1 MIIMAVS
8 APIKPE
14 HRDEMIQAAITVQD
28 ATRHEPG
35 CITYV
40 FYTEVADP
48 NQFLAYEV
56 WESAEALEL
65 HMQQEHTRT
74 FLEKVGKTA
83 AGSINAERYDVP
95 ADSKQSPTIK

>member
-28 ATRHEPG
+28 ATRKESG
-35 CITYV
+35 CITYT
-40 FYTEVADP
+40 FHTEVADP
-48 NQFLAYEV
+48 NKFFVYEV
-56 WESAEALEL
+56 WESSEALDA
-65 HMQQEHTRT
+65 HMKQEHTRT

-83 AGSINAERYDVP
+83 AGSMNAERYDVP
-95 ADSKQSPTIK
+95 ADSKQQPTIK